1 MNKVILKDRL
11 IEIQKT
17 IINEI
22 NEKIVTTHSMVDVDE
37 SDTIDPE
44 DLSHQTESM
53 LTEQLFKIKLQK
65 AENDLHLLDQ
75 ISFDAKTKVEP
86 GSFVKTEMFHFVVA
100 TATVPFDLD
109 GKHVIGIS
117 SESPIY
123 LEMKGLEKGDKF
135 NFSDKS
141 YTILEIH

>member
-22 NEKIVTTHSMVDVDE
+22 KEKIVTTHSMVDVDE

-53 LTEQLFKIKLQK
+53 LTEQLFKVKLQK
-65 AENDLHLLDQ
+65 AENDLRVLEQ
-75 ISFDAKTKVEP
+75 INFEGKTKVEP
-86 GSFVKTEMFHFVVA
+86 GAFIKTEMFHFVIA
-100 TATVPFDLD
+100 TATVPFDLA

-117 SESPIY
+117 SDSPIY
-123 LEMKGLEKGDKF
+123 AEMKGLGKGDNF

>member
-1 MNKVILKDRL
+1 MNKVRLKDRL

-22 NEKIVTTHSMVDVDE
+22 IEKIVTTHSMVDVDE

-53 LTEQLFKIKLQK
+53 LTEQLFRVKLQK
-65 AENDLHLLDQ
+65 AENDLNLLEQ
-75 ISFDAKTKVEP
+75 LSFDIKSKVEP
-86 GSFVKTEMFHFVVA
+86 GAFIKTEMFHFVVA
-100 TATVPFDLD
+100 TATIPFDLD
-109 GKHVIGIS
+109 GMHVIGLS

-123 LEMKGLEKGDKF
+123 LEMKGLQKGDDF
-135 NFSDKS
+135 NFSGKS

>member
-1 MNKVILKDRL
+1 MNKTTLKDKL

-17 IINEI
+17 IVNEL

-53 LTEQLFKIKLQK
+53 LTEQLFKVKLQK
-65 AENDLHLLDQ
+65 AENDLRLLDQ
-75 ISFDAKTKVEP
+75 INFDSKTMVEP
-86 GSFVKTEMFHFVVA
+86 GAFIKTEMFHFVIA
-100 TATVPFDLD
+100 TATIPFDLD
-109 GKHVIGIS
+109 GMHIIGLS

-123 LEMKGLEKGDKF
+123 LEMKGLLKGDKF

>member
-1 MNKVILKDRL
+1 MNKVILKNRL

-53 LTEQLFKIKLQK
+53 LTEQLFKVKLQK

-75 ISFDAKTKVEP
+75 ISFDVKTKVEP
-86 GSFVKTEMFHFVVA
+86 GAFVKTEMFHFVVA
-100 TATVPFDLD
+100 TATVPFDLE
-109 GKHVIGIS
+109 GIHVIGIS

-123 LEMKGLEKGDKF
+123 LEMKGLEKGDIF

>member
-1 MNKVILKDRL
+1 MNKVILKNRL

-53 LTEQLFKIKLQK
+53 LTEQLFKVKLQK

-75 ISFDAKTKVEP
+75 ISFDIKTKVEP
-86 GSFVKTEMFHFVVA
+86 GAFVKTEMFHFVVA
-100 TATVPFDLD
+100 TATVPFDLE
-109 GKHVIGIS
+109 GIHVIGIS

-123 LEMKGLEKGDKF
+123 LEMKGLEKGDIF

>member
-1 MNKVILKDRL
+1 MNKVTLKDRL

-37 SDTIDPE
+37 SDTIDSE

-53 LTEQLFKIKLQK
+53 LTEQLFKVKLQK
-65 AENDLHLLDQ
+65 AENDLQLLHK
-75 ISFDAKTKVEP
+75 INFDVKTKVEP
-86 GSFVKTEMFHFVVA
+86 GALVKTEMFHFIVA
-100 TATVPFDLD
+100 MATVPFDLD
-109 GKHVIGIS
+109 GIHIIGIS

-123 LEMKGLEKGDKF
+123 SEMKGLEKGESF
-135 NFSDKS
+135 NFTDKS
-141 YTILEIH
+141 YTILEIN

>member
-1 MNKVILKDRL
+1 MNKVTLKDRL
-11 IEIQKT
+11 IDIQKT

-37 SDTIDPE
+37 SDTIDSE

-53 LTEQLFKIKLQK
+53 LTEQLFKVKLQK
-65 AENDLHLLDQ
+65 AENDLQLLDQ

-86 GSFVKTEMFHFVVA
+86 GAFVKTEMFHFAVA
-100 TATVPFDLD
+100 MATVPFDLD
-109 GKHVIGIS
+109 GIHIIGIS
-117 SESPIY
+117 SKSPIY
-123 LEMKGLEKGDKF
+123 TEMKGLEKGDSF
-135 NFSDKS
+135 NFTDKS

>member
-1 MNKVILKDRL
+1 MNKVTLKDRL

-37 SDTIDPE
+37 SDTIDSE

-53 LTEQLFKIKLQK
+53 LTEQLFKVKLQK
-65 AENDLHLLDQ
+65 AENDLQLLYK
-75 ISFDAKTKVEP
+75 INFDVKTKVEP
-86 GSFVKTEMFHFVVA
+86 GALVKTEMFHFIVA
-100 TATVPFDLD
+100 MATVPFDLD
-109 GKHVIGIS
+109 GIHIIGIS

-123 LEMKGLEKGDKF
+123 SEMKGLEKGESF
-135 NFSDKS
+135 NFTDKS
-141 YTILEIH
+141 YTILEIN

>member
-1 MNKVILKDRL
+1 MNKTTLKDKL
-11 IEIQKT
+11 IDIQKT

-53 LTEQLFKIKLQK
+53 FIEQLFNVKLKK
-65 AENDLHLLDQ
+65 AENDLQLLDK
-75 ISFDAKTKVEP
+75 INFDSKTKVEP
-86 GSFVKTEMFHFVVA
+86 GALVKTEMFHFAVA
-100 TATVPFDLD
+100 MATVPFDLD
-109 GKHVIGIS
+109 GIHIIGIS

-123 LEMKGLEKGDKF
+123 TEMKGLGKGDSF
-135 NFSDKS
+135 NFTDKS